1 MKNDSDDFCRKDVFS
16 LMDKK
21 LWRLYFKT
29 LLFTLMGLC
38 GVLAILYGIF
48 MYMVGGLNR
57 QSVDEGSLSVNEN
70 LSVYGNQGI
79 MNIAFYGID
88 SQDKGN
94 KGRSDAILIASVNG
108 KTGKIKL
115 ISIAR
120 DTYVD
125 VPDHGK
131 TKINHAYAYGGPE
144 LAIQTI
150 NENFY
155 LDIKD
160 YVSVN
165 FDSLADVID
174 ELGGV
179 DLEVSEA
186 ERKQINNYLLKGEKL
201 QESGQV
207 HLTGPQ
213 AVSYSRIRKIDGD
226 VMRGER
232 QRKVLEC
239 LFKKALE
246 INPLAYPSYVR
257 KFAPMVETSLS
268 NDEILKIASVGMKSG
283 VSLEQAGLP
292 NENIKAGGQ
301 TIKGVWYY
309 VYDIEQAADMIE
321 DFIYHDIPF
330 DQYGKDMAEETD
342 TTE

>member
-1 MKNDSDDFCRKDVFS
+1 
-16 LMDKK
+16 MDKK
-21 LWRLYFKT
+21 LWKLYFKT
-29 LLFTLMGLC
+29 LLLTLLGLC
-38 GVLAILYGIF
+38 GVLAILYGVF
-48 MYMVGGLNR
+48 VYMVGGLNR
-57 QSVDEGSLSVNEN
+57 QTLDEDALSVNEE
-70 LSVYGNQGI
+70 LSMYGSQGI

-88 SQDKGN
+88 SQDEEN
-94 KGRSDAILIASVNG
+94 KGRSDAILIASINA

-125 VPDHGK
+125 VPEHGK

-150 NENFY
+150 NQNF
-155 LDIKD
+155 DMNIKD

-174 ELGGV
+174 EMGGIEL
-179 DLEVSEA
+179 DVSEA
-186 ERKQINNYLLKGEKL
+186 ERQQINKYLLKGEKL
-201 QESGQV
+201 QETGLV

-213 AVSYSRIRKIDGD
+213 AVSYSRIRKIDSD
-226 VMRGER
+226 IMRGER

-239 LFKKALE
+239 LFQKVLD
-246 INPLAYPSYVR
+246 INPLLYPSYVK

-268 NDEILKIASVGMKSG
+268 NDEILKIAQVGMKSG
-283 VSLEQAGLP
+283 LSLEQAGLP
-292 NENIKAGGQ
+292 NDNIESGGK
-301 TIKGVWYY
+301 TIGGVWYF

-321 DFIYHDIPF
+321 SFIYHDIPF
-330 DQYGKDMAEETD
+330 DQYGKDTEVAETAEE
-342 TTE
+342 

>member
-1 MKNDSDDFCRKDVFS
+1 
-16 LMDKK
+16 MDKK

-29 LLFTLMGLC
+29 LLLTLLGLC

-48 MYMVGGLNR
+48 VYMVGGLNR
-57 QSVDEGSLSVNEN
+57 QSVDEDSLSVNEE
-70 LSVYGNQGI
+70 LSVYGSQGI
-79 MNIAFYGID
+79 MNIALFGID
-88 SQDKGN
+88 SQDEEN
-94 KGRSDAILIASVNG
+94 KGRSDAILIASING

-125 VPDHGK
+125 VPEHGK

-144 LAIQTI
+144 LSIQTI
-150 NENFY
+150 NENFD
-155 LDIKD
+155 LNIKD

-174 ELGGV
+174 EMGGI
-179 DLEVSEA
+179 DLEVTDA
-186 ERKQINNYLLKGEKL
+186 ERQQINNYLLKGEKL
-201 QESGQV
+201 QESGSV

-239 LFKKALE
+239 LFQKALD
-246 INPLAYPSYVR
+246 INPLLYPSYVR
-257 KFAPMVETSLS
+257 KFSPMVETSLS
-268 NDEILKIASVGMKSG
+268 NDEILKIASAGMKSG
-283 VSLEQAGLP
+283 VSLEQAGMP
-292 NENIKAGGQ
+292 NGNIQAGGQ
-301 TIKGVWYY
+301 TIGGVWYY

-330 DQYGKDMAEETD
+330 DQYGKDVGEQEGET
-342 TTE
+342 E